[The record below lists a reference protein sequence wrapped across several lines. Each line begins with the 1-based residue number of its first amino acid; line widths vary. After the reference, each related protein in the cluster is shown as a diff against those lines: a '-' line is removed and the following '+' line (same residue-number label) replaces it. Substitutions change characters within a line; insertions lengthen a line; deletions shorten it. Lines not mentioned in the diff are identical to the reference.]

1 MKKIFFLLAIISF
14 SFFSIVSAQE
24 REAKLN
30 KLFNQLKNN
39 SDVSSAFEIELK
51 IWNIWSTHPSQENLT
66 QLLAKGSILMS

>member
-30 KLFNQLKNN
+30 ELFNQLKNN
-39 SDVSSAFEIELK
+39 SDVSSAFEIEMK

-66 QLLAKGSILMS
+66 QLLAKG